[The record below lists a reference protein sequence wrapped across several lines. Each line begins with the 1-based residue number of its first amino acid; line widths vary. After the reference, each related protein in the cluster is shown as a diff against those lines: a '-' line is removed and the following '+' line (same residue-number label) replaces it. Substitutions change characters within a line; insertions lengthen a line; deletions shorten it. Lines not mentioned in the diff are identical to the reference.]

1 MDILFAVSVLVAII
15 AIVNPIGAVSFF
27 TGLTQGCNKEE
38 KKEIAK
44 KAILTATLVLIIF
57 GLIGQYIFMVFSI
70 TIPAFRIAGGLLL
83 FRVAFNMLYGVT
95 PGAKITDKEK
105 EESLEK
111 ELTAIVPMGIPMMA
125 GPGAISTVMLYVSQG
140 NLSNNLIVF
149 ISVICTMALTY
160 VLLRNADKI
169 FDRLGRVGSLAISRI
184 LGLILA
190 AVAIQFIVN
199 GTHDIALEWVIE
211 MSNLT
216 I

>member
-1 MDILFAVSVLVAII
+1 MDALFAVSVFVAII

-27 TGLTQGCNKEE
+27 SGLTQGCNKEE
-38 KKEIAK
+38 KMKIAK
-44 KAILTATLVLIIF
+44 KAIISATLILIIF

-95 PGAKITDKEK
+95 PGTKITDREK
-105 EESLEK
+105 KESLEK

-140 NLSNNLIVF
+140 NIGNSMIVF
-149 ISVICTMALTY
+149 LCIILTMGFTY
-160 VLLRNADKI
+160 FLLRNADKI

-199 GTHDIALEWVIE
+199 GAHDIALEWVIE
-211 MSNLT
+211 MSNLSL
-216 I
+216 

>member
-1 MDILFAVSVLVAII
+1 
-15 AIVNPIGAVSFF
+15 
-27 TGLTQGCNKEE
+27 
-38 KKEIAK
+38 
-44 KAILTATLVLIIF
+44 
-57 GLIGQYIFMVFSI
+57 MVFSI

-105 EESLEK
+105 EESLEN
-111 ELTAIVPMGIPMMA
+111 ELIAIVPMGIPMMA
-125 GPGAISTVMLYVSQG
+125 GPGAISTVMLYVSQE
-140 NLSNNLIVF
+140 NFSNSLIVF

-160 VLLRNADKI
+160 VVLRNADKI
-169 FDRLGRVGSLAISRI
+169 FDRLGRVVSLAISRI

-190 AVAIQFIVN
+190 AVAIQFIIN

-211 MSNLT
+211 MSKLT